1 MNIIEKINKI
11 DELFNRSVQEHK
23 TEMTECLDEP
33 VTRSY
38 FIRKLSGAFEPDW
51 FEFAIR
57 KGIISFSDIPE
68 VIKSEDS
75 EGKITLGFKNW
86 EGAFPIVEAAKA
98 LSKFPKLTGLLLGV
112 INEFIDLAKER
123 QNDDTRNFTVDY
135 HIAKSILLL
144 PITLLEDKHLEFVF
158 EFGLRRDR
166 SLLSRELVNSFFP
179 RALEDNKGL
188 AMHLL
193 DRFFTPIFEKRLHR
207 AHSVID
213 DYTLENFSKTA
224 SEILYK
230 HLGYDVVK
238 WSIDKLKSVSDKH
251 KFMFSKIELTSLEP
265 DPQNSNETNLNFSLT
280 RLVIELLSKMPNDE
294 LGEQLPVLIKL
305 DDHIISRIAYYLID
319 RNYKDFCHLFWKQE
333 NPLNRFEAKLE
344 IYRLIRRHCE
354 DFSAEE
360 VNIITMWI
368 DDLDVD
374 RSENESEE
382 QHEKYKAYRQLEWY
396 LALESIHYKYAELLI
411 QPYNNLR
418 KITEGSQ
425 PSHPGYDSFF
435 TISSGGDFSS
445 TNRILGRSVVDV
457 LNLLANKDKWD
468 GYNIYGL
475 QQDLREYVV
484 TSHAEVLEHLY
495 KFEALPIPFIYNFVD
510 GFRGMAEKG
519 VTMDISNLLDFF
531 RILVENRADLWDL
544 SIDGRDKSGSIG
556 MIAWTLRTIV
566 RNDDYTITIDQI
578 KNAIQSLI
586 VMEAKYSGAFEWLN
600 NDPVNDV
607 MNSSRG
613 HIYDAMIA
621 CSIREVKVNGGEP
634 FWDEA
639 VKDVFTQRL
648 TEKSGSVEF
657 YWSLGFKV
665 PQISYMDI
673 AWLERYKELLME
685 IMDGKYQLPVFYGY
699 LLFSGQLYTNLYKL
713 FYPTYLSQIGEKI
726 ENATI
731 VRRLVEHIW
740 VAFAID
746 LEKSDS
752 LLNRVIE
759 SADIQ
764 KLVFLIDRIKIE
776 DALDI
781 DGKTRYVWEKILS
794 IAEVSKDRHLKEKAF
809 EMVYFAELLRDF
821 EIGDLDL
828 FNRTISL
835 EKTDVNT
842 YRLLK
847 IVETKLRAKN
857 YEMAG
862 QLLEILL
869 QKISADAF
877 FDEGKL
883 NEILEDLYKNGNNE
897 YADRIAIGAVDR
909 RNFSAIGIYNK
920 YHKDG
925 TII

>member
-1 MNIIEKINKI
+1 MNIIEKINRI
-11 DELFNRSVQEHK
+11 DKLFNRSVQEHEL
-23 TEMTECLDEP
+23 EMMACLDEQ
-33 VTRSY
+33 VTKSY

-51 FEFAIR
+51 FEFAVR
-57 KGIISFSDIPE
+57 EGIISFSDIPE
-68 VIKSEDS
+68 VLSSEDS
-75 EGKITLGFKNW
+75 DGKITLGFKNW

-98 LSKFPKLTGLLLGV
+98 LSIFPKLTGLLLNV
-112 INEFIDLAKER
+112 INKFIVLARER
-123 QNDDTRNFTVDY
+123 QGDDTRNFTVDY

-144 PITLLEDKHLEFVF
+144 PISLLEDRHLEFVF
-158 EFGLRRDR
+158 EFGLKRDR
-166 SLLSRELVNSFFP
+166 SLLSREMVSSFFP
-179 RALEDNKGL
+179 RALEANKEL
-188 AMHLL
+188 SMHLL

-224 SEILYK
+224 PEMLYES
-230 HLGYDVVK
+230 LGDAVVD
-238 WSIDKLKSVSDKH
+238 WSVDKLKSVSEKH

-265 DPQNSNETNLNFSLT
+265 DPQNSNESNLNFSLT
-280 RLVIELLSKMPNDE
+280 RLVIELLSKIPKDK
-294 LGEQLPVLIKL
+294 LGEQLPVFIKL

-319 RNYKDFCHLFWKQE
+319 RNYKEFSYLFWKQE
-333 NPLNRFEAKLE
+333 NPLNKFEAKLE

-354 DFSAEE
+354 DFSTVE
-360 VNIITMWI
+360 VNIIIMWI
-368 DDLDVD
+368 GGLQVE

-396 LALESIHYKYAELLI
+396 LALELIHYKYSEQLI
-411 QPYNNLR
+411 QPYNKLR
-418 KITEGSQ
+418 EITEGSQ
-425 PSHPGYDSFF
+425 PSHPGYDSYF
-435 TISSGGDFSS
+435 TVSSAGDFSS
-445 TNRILGRSVVDV
+445 SNRILGRSAVDV

-484 TSHAEVLEHLY
+484 TSQAEVMKHLY
-495 KFEALPIPFIYNFVD
+495 KFEALPIPFIYNFFD
-510 GFRGMAEKG
+510 GFRGMAEKAA
-519 VTMDISNLLDFF
+519 TMDISRLLNFV

-544 SIDGRDKSGSIG
+544 SSDARDKSGSVG
-556 MIAWTLRTIV
+556 MIAWTLRTLV
-566 RNDDYTITIDQI
+566 RNNDYSITVDQI
-578 KNAIQSLI
+578 KNAIYSLI
-586 VMEAKYSGAFEWLN
+586 VMEAKYNGAFEWLHN
-600 NDPVNDV
+600 EPVSV
-607 MNSSRG
+607 IMNSSRG
-613 HIYDAMIA
+613 QIYDAMIA
-621 CSIREVKVNGGEP
+621 CSIREVKVVGGEP
-634 FWDEA
+634 FWDEG
-639 VKDVFTQRL
+639 VKHVFTRRL

-665 PQISYMDI
+665 PEISYLDME
-673 AWLERYKELLME
+673 WLESYKELLIE
-685 IMDGKYQLPVFYGY
+685 VKDGKYKLPVFYGY

-713 FYPTYLSQIGEKI
+713 FCPTYLSQIDEVI
-726 ENATI
+726 ENVTI

-746 LEKSDS
+746 LEKSNS

-776 DALDI
+776 DTLNMDE
-781 DGKTRYVWEKILS
+781 KTRFVWEEILS
-794 IAEVSKDRHLKEKAF
+794 IAEVSKNRHLKEKAF

-821 EIGDLDL
+821 SMPDLDL

-835 EKTDVNT
+835 EKADVNT

-847 IVETKLRAKN
+847 IVEAKLRNKN

-862 QLLEILL
+862 QLLMIVL

-883 NEILEDLYKNGNNE
+883 TEIIEDLYKNGKAE
-897 YADRIAIGAVDR
+897 YADRIAIDAVAR
-909 RNFSAIGIYNK
+909 RNFSAIRIYNK
-920 YHKDG
+920 YHNNSASN
-925 TII
+925 

>member
-1 MNIIEKINKI
+1 MNIIGKINRI
-11 DELFNRSVQEHK
+11 DELFNRSVPEHEP
-23 TEMTECLDEP
+23 EMMECLDEQ

-38 FIRKLSGAFEPDW
+38 FIRKLSGAFEPNW
-51 FEFAIR
+51 FEFAVR

-68 VIKSEDS
+68 VIRSEDS
-75 EGKITLGFKNW
+75 DGKITLGFKNW
-86 EGAFPIVEAAKA
+86 EGAFLIVEAAKA
-98 LSKFPKLTGLLLGV
+98 LSLFPELTNLLLDI
-112 INEFIDLAKER
+112 INEFIGLARER
-123 QNDDTRNFTVDY
+123 QDDETRNFTVDY

-144 PITLLEDKHLEFVF
+144 PINLLEHSHLEFVF
-158 EFGLRRDR
+158 EFGFRRDR
-166 SLLSRELVNSFFP
+166 SLLSREMVDSFFP
-179 RALEDNKGL
+179 RTLEDNKDL

-193 DRFFTPIFEKRLHR
+193 DRFFTPIFEKRLHK
-207 AHSVID
+207 AHSIID

-224 SEILYK
+224 PEMLYER
-230 HLGYDVVK
+230 LGDDVVK
-238 WSIDKLKSVSDKH
+238 WSVDKLKSVSEEY

-280 RLVIELLSKMPNDE
+280 RLVIELLSKIPKDK
-294 LGEQLPVLIKL
+294 LGEQLSVLINL
-305 DDHIISRIAYYLID
+305 DDQIISRIAYYLID

-354 DFSAEE
+354 GFSTEE
-360 VNIITMWI
+360 VTIITKWI
-368 DDLDVD
+368 DSLDVD
-374 RSENESEE
+374 RSETESEE
-382 QHEKYKAYRQLEWY
+382 QHEKYRAYRQLEWY
-396 LALESIHYKYAELLI
+396 LALELIHYKYSGQLI
-411 QPYNNLR
+411 QPYNKLR
-418 KITEGSQ
+418 EITEGSQ
-425 PSHPGYDSFF
+425 PSHPGYDSYF
-435 TISSGGDFSS
+435 TLRPGGDYSS
-445 TNRILGRSVVDV
+445 SNRILGRSAVDI

-484 TSHAEVLEHLY
+484 TSHGAVVEHLY

-519 VTMDISNLLDFF
+519 ATMDISRLLDFF

-544 SIDGRDKSGSIG
+544 STDGRDKSGSVG
-556 MIAWTLRTIV
+556 MIAWTLRTLV
-566 RNDDYTITIDQI
+566 RNNDYNITIDQI
-578 KNAIQSLI
+578 KNAIQCLV
-586 VMEAKYSGAFEWLN
+586 VMEAKYNGNFEWLN
-600 NDPVNDV
+600 DDPVNDI

-613 HIYDAMIA
+613 QIYDAMIA
-621 CSIREVKVNGGEP
+621 CSMREVKVRGGEP
-634 FWDEA
+634 FWDEV

-648 TEKSGSVEF
+648 AEKSGSVEF
-657 YWSLGFKV
+657 YWSLGFNV
-665 PQISYMDI
+665 PQISYLDME
-673 AWLERYKELLME
+673 WLESYKGLLIE
-685 IMDGKYQLPVFYGY
+685 VKEGKYKLPVFYGY
-699 LLFSGQLYTNLYKL
+699 LLLSGQLYTNLYKL
-713 FYPTYLSQIGEKI
+713 FYSTYLSQICERI

-752 LLNRVIE
+752 LLSGVIE

-764 KLVFLIDRIKIE
+764 QLVFLIDRIKIE
-776 DALDI
+776 DGLHRDEKI
-781 DGKTRYVWEKILS
+781 SYVWRKMLS
-794 IAEVSKDRHLKEKAF
+794 IAEVSEDRHLKEKAF

-821 EIGDLDL
+821 TTADLDL

-835 EKTDVNT
+835 ERTDVNT

-847 IVETKLRAKN
+847 IVETKLLDKN

-883 NEILEDLYKNGNNE
+883 IEILEDLYKNGKGE

-909 RNFSAIGIYNK
+909 RNFSAVGIYNK
-920 YHKDG
+920 YHNDSD
-925 TII
+925 II